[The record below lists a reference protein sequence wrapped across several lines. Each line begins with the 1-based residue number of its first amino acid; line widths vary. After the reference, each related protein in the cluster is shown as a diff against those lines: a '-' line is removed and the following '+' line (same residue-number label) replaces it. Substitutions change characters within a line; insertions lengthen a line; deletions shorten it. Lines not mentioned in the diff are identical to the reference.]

1 MALSEREQKLLHQME
16 QALYAEDPRF
26 ATRIRSASAG
36 RSRTRLLVGALGVVV
51 GLGLVV
57 LGVLNQLIWLGAAG
71 FLVMV
76 AAGAYAFAPEK
87 RQGPSG
93 LVDAAGRVRPSPGQA
108 PRGQRQRQRS
118 ASFMKRLEDRWDRR
132 NRDQW

>member
-1 MALSEREQKLLHQME
+1 MALSEREQKLLQQME

-26 ATRIRSASAG
+26 ATRIRSANAG
-36 RSRTRLLVGALGVVV
+36 RNRTRLLVGVLGVLL

-71 FLVMV
+71 FVVMV

-87 RQGPSG
+87 RQGPAG
-93 LVDAAGRVRPSPGQA
+93 VVDPSGRVRTASSPAARA
-108 PRGQRQRQRS
+108 PRQRS
-118 ASFMKRLEDRWDRR
+118 AGFMKRLEDRWERR
-132 NRDQW
+132 NREQW